1 MTNGNKCDK
10 RSAFDAGKHHPPVS
24 KAYNSA
30 GVVKSNYLKYKKMK
44 MKKITLVWVL
54 CLMACM
60 GATTAQ
66 AQTVQCSGFE
76 TEDFAEVWSNDYG
89 DLISV
94 VSDDHYS
101 GTKACKIIT
110 DPGEEIGTAQTVEIT
125 AGKSYA
131 LSAYCKLLK
140 DGGQTLGHINATAQL
155 GYVFKDADGGSMT
168 EMAYFPITTTGTWT
182 KGSISTEVAPK
193 GAVGLRIKL
202 NVIGGSTTSVLFDDV
217 AVAEAGAKQSQTIT
231 GLSDMTKKV
240 GDAAFDLSATAST
253 PVTYVSNN
261 TSVAT
266 ISGSTVTIVGAGTT
280 TITASAAASDT
291 YNAAPDVTA
300 TLTVNSA
307 TVNAQNLLSN
317 PGFELGLDDEG
328 KIKDWLIN
336 TDDVTKA
343 TFTVETTD
351 KHNGISS
358 AKIAHIGGVYANLY
372 QVVPVT
378 AGLTYTFSFWHNV
391 IAQTTSGSGRIVFFA
406 NFYDSNSTQLPMDIS
421 SYEVTYTLNT
431 WQQYSVD
438 IVAPANAAY
447 VDFRIRLLSKPTAL
461 IDDASLTVAGATK
474 TDQTITGLAD
484 ITKKVDDAAF
494 NLSATAST
502 EVTYTSSNTSVATIS
517 GSTVTIVGA
526 GTTTIIA
533 SAAGNDTYNAAP
545 DVTVTLTVSSISGLN
560 EVRTQLPIHIQNHN
574 LIVTAEAGSSIE
586 VYNAL
591 GIKQQSKI
599 ATNTETEISG
609 LPQGQVLI
617 VRSGKAVAKVIL

>member
-1 MTNGNKCDK
+1 LID
-10 RSAFDAGKHHPPVS
+10 DAS
-24 KAYNSA
+24 
-30 GVVKSNYLKYKKMK
+30 L
-44 MKKITLVWVL
+44 
-54 CLMACM
+54 
-60 GATTAQ
+60 
-66 AQTVQCSGFE
+66 
-76 TEDFAEVWSNDYG
+76 
-89 DLISV
+89 
-94 VSDDHYS
+94 
-101 GTKACKIIT
+101 
-110 DPGEEIGTAQTVEIT
+110 
-125 AGKSYA
+125 
-131 LSAYCKLLK
+131 
-140 DGGQTLGHINATAQL
+140 
-155 GYVFKDADGGSMT
+155 
-168 EMAYFPITTTGTWT
+168 
-182 KGSISTEVAPK
+182 
-193 GAVGLRIKL
+193 
-202 NVIGGSTTSVLFDDV
+202 
-217 AVAEAGAKQSQTIT
+217 AEAGAATKTDQTIT

-328 KIKDWLIN
+328 KIKDWQIYP
-336 TDDVTKA
+336 DDASQA
-343 TFTVETTD
+343 TFTVETAD
-351 KHNGISS
+351 KHSETAS
-358 AKIAHIGGVYANLY
+358 AKITYVSGAQDELY

-378 AGLTYTFSFWHNV
+378 AGKTYTFSFWYNV
-391 IAQTTSGSGRIVFFA
+391 IAQKVSGKGRVVFVPT
-406 NFYDSNSTQLPMDIS
+406 FYDSNSTQISMDIAA
-421 SYEVTYTLNT
+421 YEVTYTLNT

-447 VDFRIRLLSKPTAL
+447 VDFRIRLLSRPNAL

-502 EVTYTSSNTSVATIS
+502 AVTYTSSNTSVATIS

>member
-1 MTNGNKCDK
+1 MK
-10 RSAFDAGKHHPPVS
+10 R
-24 KAYNSA
+24 
-30 GVVKSNYLKYKKMK
+30 
-44 MKKITLVWVL
+44 ITLVWVV
-54 CLMACM
+54 CLIACM

-66 AQTVQCSGFE
+66 AQTVLCPGFE
-76 TEDFAEVWSNDYG
+76 SDDFADVWTNKWG
-89 DLISV
+89 DLVSV
-94 VSDDHYS
+94 VSDDQYN
-101 GTKACKIIT
+101 GTKSCKMTT
-110 DPGEEIGTAQTVEIT
+110 DDGELTTLAQTIEIT
-125 AGKSYA
+125 AGKSYV

-140 DGGQTLGHINATAQL
+140 DGGPTAGENATAQL
-155 GYVFKDADGGSMT
+155 GYVFKDADGGSIT
-168 EMAYFPITTTGTWT
+168 ENAYFPITTTGTWT
-182 KGSISTEVAPK
+182 KGSVSTDIAPA
-193 GAVGLRIKL
+193 GAVGLRIILK
-202 NVIGGSTTSVLFDDV
+202 VIGGSTTSVLFDDV
-217 AVAEAGAKQSQTIT
+217 SLTEAGAKQSQTIT
-231 GLSDMTKKV
+231 GLSDMTKTTS
-240 GDAAFDLSATAST
+240 DADFDLTATAS
-253 PVTYVSNN
+253 SNLLVAYTSSN
-261 TSVAT
+261 TAVAT
-266 ISGSTVTIVGAGTT
+266 VSGSTVHIVGAGTS
-280 TITASAAASDT
+280 TITASQAGDDT
-291 YNAAPDVTA
+291 RAAAPDVKA
-300 TLTVNSA
+300 TLTVNTGA
-307 TVNAQNLLSN
+307 VHAQNLLSN

-328 KIKDWLIN
+328 KIKDWQIYP
-336 TDDVTKA
+336 DDAAKA
-343 TFTVETTD
+343 TFAVETAD
-351 KHNGISS
+351 KHSGTAS
-358 AKIAHIGGVYANLY
+358 AKITYISGIYDDLY

-378 AGLTYTFSFWHNV
+378 AGKTYTFSFWYNV
-391 IAQTTSGSGRIVFFA
+391 IAQKVAGSGRVVLFA
-406 NFYDSNSTQLPMDIS
+406 IFYDSNSNQITVERDGGDA
-421 SYEVTYTLNT
+421 YEVTYTLNT

-438 IVAPANAAY
+438 ILAPANAAF
-447 VDFRIRLLSKPTAL
+447 VNFNIRLLSRPNAL

-502 EVTYTSSNTSVATIS
+502 AVTYTSSNTSVATIS

>member
-1 MTNGNKCDK
+1 MVTPPAFTRSVQPNKRGNQ
-10 RSAFDAGKHHPPVS
+10 
-24 KAYNSA
+24 
-30 GVVKSNYLKYKKMK
+30 SNLNTKNKMK
-44 MKKITLVWVL
+44 RITLVWVV
-54 CLMACM
+54 CLIACM
-60 GATTAQ
+60 GATTVN
-66 AQTVQCSGFE
+66 AQTLLCPGFE
-76 TEDFAEVWSNDYG
+76 TDDFGEVWSNYFG
-89 DLISV
+89 DLVSV
-94 VSDDHYS
+94 VSGDQYS
-101 GTKACKIIT
+101 GTKACKLIT
-110 DPGEEIGTAQTVEIT
+110 DAGQITEVYQTLEIT
-125 AGKSYA
+125 AGKAYT
-131 LSAYCKLLK
+131 LSVYNKLLTN
-140 DGGQTLGHINATAQL
+140 GGNATAML
-155 GYVFKDADGGSMT
+155 GYSFLDASGANMT
-168 EMAYFPITTTGTWT
+168 EFVSVPLTSTQGAWV
-182 KGSISTEVAPK
+182 KGSLSTVVAPA
-193 GAVGLRIKL
+193 GAVYMWFDIQS
-202 NVIGGSTTSVLFDDV
+202 NGGAGTSILFDD
-217 AVAEAGAKQSQTIT
+217 ASFSEAGAKQSQTIT
-231 GLSDMTKKV
+231 GLSDMTKTTS
-240 GDAAFDLSATAST
+240 DADFDLTATAS
-253 PVTYVSNN
+253 SNLLVAYTSSN
-261 TSVAT
+261 TAVAT
-266 ISGSTVTIVGAGTT
+266 VSGSTVHIVGAGTS
-280 TITASAAASDT
+280 TITASQAGDDT
-291 YNAAPDVTA
+291 RAAAPDVKA
-300 TLTVNSA
+300 TLTVNTGA
-307 TVNAQNLLSN
+307 VHAQNLLSN

-328 KIKDWLIN
+328 KIKDWQISTDN
-336 TDDVTKA
+336 TAKA
-343 TFTVETTD
+343 TFTVETAD
-351 KHNGISS
+351 KHDETAS
-358 AKIAHIGGVYANLY
+358 AKIVHIGGIKADLY

-378 AGLTYTFSFWHNV
+378 VGQTYTCSLWYNV
-391 IAQTTSGSGRIVFFA
+391 IAQAVAGSGDVYFKYM
-406 NFYDSNSTQLPMDIS
+406 FYDVNGEIIGETNSNLL
-421 SYEVTYTLNT
+421 TYTLNT

-438 IVAPANAAY
+438 ILAPANAVF
-447 VDFRIRLLSKPTAL
+447 VDFRISLGNRPTVL